1 MPFEIRRS
9 PRCLSDLLYFKA
21 FECKDW
27 LLYIGPLL
35 FNFFVSKD
43 TYDRFMLLS
52 YGIRLL
58 LTDSRHSA
66 KAGSLLAKFLLKT
79 KEQCDEMCFTINV
92 HYLTHLRWQVENYG
106 PLWCTS
112 AFMFKSANN
121 LLSKPFTGTV
131 NHLELI
137 IERYV
142 RRKNLLSTKL
152 KNDNLVDFAQ
162 SLGNTTKP
170 YKERPI
176 VNDSVLPVHID
187 PSDSCLRSTMEVNY
201 LRLDSLSYSTS
212 SNAYVSFSV
221 GTKVEFGEIVYFE
234 KAEENICLVNL
245 FTVKDFIALRGNSNN
260 CDELT
265 YVVVE
270 YRGCQKEIFLHD
282 IKNKL
287 IPLDVKG
294 KIFLSLLIDHFEHD

>member
-1 MPFEIRRS
+1 
-9 PRCLSDLLYFKA
+9 
-21 FECKDW
+21 
-27 LLYIGPLL
+27 
-35 FNFFVSKD
+35 
-43 TYDRFMLLS
+43 
-52 YGIRLL
+52 
-58 LTDSRHSA
+58 
-66 KAGSLLAKFLLKT
+66 
-79 KEQCDEMCFTINV
+79 MCFTINV

-112 AFMFKSANN
+112 AFMFESANN

-142 RRKNLLSTKL
+142 RRKNLLSKKL
-152 KNDNLVDFAQ
+152 KNDNLFDFTQ

-201 LRLDSLSYSTS
+201 LRLDSLSHSTS
-212 SNAYVSFSV
+212 SNAYVSFSF

-245 FTVKDFIALRGNSNN
+245 FTVKDYIALRGNSNN
-260 CDELT
+260 CDGFT

-270 YRGCQKEIFLHD
+270 YRGCQKEIFCMISSTNLFAFMS
-282 IKNKL
+282 
-287 IPLDVKG
+287 KG
-294 KIFLSLLIDHFEHD
+294 KFFPHY